1 MALLWLGVCT
11 QVWAVPALQ
20 EVKVNPLLA
29 DQLLLELSFSEPVSG
44 FTDRLSYEPNQLLL
58 HVPGAIGALTV
69 NPLPIKQQ
77 GVDNLKVEG
86 KGEGLDIKI
95 ALDQLTPYQVH
106 QQGNKLLVSLGE
118 RAGQPVAAT
127 AVSPAA
133 SPSALVRS
141 QPVTQSALID
151 TQRVAQ
157 NQSQYQP
164 AAVSSPVAAP
174 APVAA
179 SKPVLSV
186 SQANTGGAYFNSVK
200 GVDFRRGK
208 EGQGEFLVTLGNSSA
223 AVDVSSR
230 GQKVLAKFHGTR
242 IPDDQLESK

>member
-86 KGEGLDIKI
+86 KGEGLDI
-95 ALDQLTPYQVH
+95 
-106 QQGNKLLVSLGE
+106 
-118 RAGQPVAAT
+118 RA
-127 AVSPAA
+127 
-133 SPSALVRS
+133 RS
-141 QPVTQSALID
+141 
-151 TQRVAQ
+151 
-157 NQSQYQP
+157 
-164 AAVSSPVAAP
+164 
-174 APVAA
+174 
-179 SKPVLSV
+179 
-186 SQANTGGAYFNSVK
+186 
-200 GVDFRRGK
+200 
-208 EGQGEFLVTLGNSSA
+208 
-223 AVDVSSR
+223 
-230 GQKVLAKFHGTR
+230 
-242 IPDDQLESK
+242 

>member
-1 MALLWLGVCT
+1 MTGVALLWLGGCT

-44 FTDRLSYEPNQLLL
+44 FTDRLTYEPNQLLL

-77 GVDNLKVEG
+77 GVNNLLVEG
-86 KGEGLDIKI
+86 KGQGLDIKI

-106 QQGNKLLVSLGE
+106 QQGNKLLVALGDK
-118 RAGQPVAAT
+118 AGQPVASSA
-127 AVSPAA
+127 APVAA
-133 SPSALVRS
+133 SQSALVRS

-157 NQSQYQP
+157 NQSQYQAQP
-164 AAVSSPVAAP
+164 AMAATPTVAPSPVALG
-174 APVAA
+174 
-179 SKPVLSV
+179 KPVLSV
-186 SQANTGGAYFNSVK
+186 SQANMGGAYFNSVK

-208 EGQGEFLVTLGNSSA
+208 EGQGSS
-223 AVDVSSR
+223 S
-230 GQKVLAKFHGTR
+230 
-242 IPDDQLESK
+242 

>member
-1 MALLWLGVCT
+1 MALLWLGGCT

-44 FTDRLSYEPNQLLL
+44 FTDRLTYEPNQLLL

-77 GVDNLKVEG
+77 GVNNLLVEG
-86 KGEGLDIKI
+86 KGQGLDIKI

-106 QQGNKLLVSLGE
+106 QQGNKLLVALGDK
-118 RAGQPVAAT
+118 AGQPVASSA
-127 AVSPAA
+127 ALVAA
-133 SPSALVRS
+133 SQSALVRS

-157 NQSQYQP
+157 NQSQYQAQP
-164 AAVSSPVAAP
+164 AMVSTPTVAPSPVAP
-174 APVAA
+174 G
-179 SKPVLSV
+179 KPVLSV
-186 SQANTGGAYFNSVK
+186 SQANMGAPTSTRSRAWIFAVA
-200 GVDFRRGK
+200 RRGR
-208 EGQGEFLVTLGNSSA
+208 GSS
-223 AVDVSSR
+223 S
-230 GQKVLAKFHGTR
+230 
-242 IPDDQLESK
+242 